1 MYSDIIKNLNKDKVP
16 VLVAAHNV
24 GALGV
29 IYPLIKNNIDVIGI
43 SHEKFLIKN
52 LDNRGIIIEE
62 KNKWFSEIKKIGQ
75 EYKNQ
80 NPDKKMI
87 FLTDG
92 DLTMDEMVDNYNEI
106 KDLFI
111 LPIDENID
119 GYRNSTNKSMLPK
132 FIKRA
137 KVPRTYEGNEQYN
150 IEDFPVLS
158 KQISSYYRKPK
169 EKVFI
174 SNNRDELLKNL
185 KILEEIGGSVT
196 QEMIEG
202 GTESLYCITLYR
214 NKYGHII
221 VGNIVKKIRELPIV
235 NGTGCCHITVD
246 NKDVL
251 DRAIKVLEDA
261 DYTGIAMI
269 EFKYSEKYDDYFLI
283 EVNGRFPIETN
294 INGKLDNDFILRIY
308 NDMIKQS
315 DKKEVV
321 FDWNEKKAYWVFTSY
336 DVRSCIK
343 KHINPFKE
351 YKKYRNKNELV
362 DAVRDFND
370 DITYK
375 EYKKGLVKKAYH
387 KIIK

>member
-1 MYSDIIKNLNKDKVP
+1 MYSEIIKNLNKEKTP

-29 IYPLIKNNIDVIGI
+29 IHPLIKNNIDVIAI
-43 SHEKFLIKN
+43 SHEKFLIAN
-52 LDNRGIIIEE
+52 LKNRGILIYE
-62 KNKWFSEIKKIGQ
+62 KNKWFSEIKKIGK
-75 EYKNQ
+75 EYKSQ
-80 NPDKKMI
+80 NPNKKMI

-119 GYRNSTNKSMLPK
+119 GYVNSTNKSMLPK
-132 FIKRA
+132 FIKSV
-137 KVPRTYEGNEQYN
+137 KLPKTYEGKEQYN
-150 IEDFPVLS
+150 IQDFPVLS

-174 SNNRDELLKNL
+174 SNNKDELLKNL

-221 VGNIVKKIRELPIV
+221 VGNIVQKIRELPIV

-246 NKDVL
+246 NNKVL

-261 DYTGIAMI
+261 NYTGIAMI
-269 EFKYSEKYDDYFLI
+269 EFKYSEKYDDYCLI

-294 INGKLDNDFILRIY
+294 INEKLDNDFILRIY
-308 NDMIKQS
+308 NDMINKS
-315 DKKEVV
+315 EKKEVV

-351 YKKYRNKNELV
+351 YKKYRNNNELV
-362 DAVRDFND
+362 DAVRDYND
-370 DITYK
+370 KVTYK

>member
-1 MYSDIIKNLNKDKVP
+1 MYSEIIKNLNKEKTP

-29 IYPLIKNNIDVIGI
+29 INPLIKNNIDVIAI
-43 SHEKFLIKN
+43 SHEKFLIAN
-52 LDNRGIIIEE
+52 LKNRGILIDE
-62 KNKWFSEIKKIGQ
+62 KNKWFSEIKKIGK
-75 EYKNQ
+75 EYKSQ
-80 NPDKKMI
+80 NPNKKMI

-119 GYRNSTNKSMLPK
+119 GYVNSTNKSMLPK
-132 FIKRA
+132 FIKSV
-137 KVPRTYEGNEQYN
+137 KLPKTYEGKEQYN
-150 IEDFPVLS
+150 IQDFPVLS

-174 SNNRDELLKNL
+174 SNNKDELLKNL

-221 VGNIVKKIRELPIV
+221 VGNIVQKIRELPIV

-246 NKDVL
+246 NNKVL

-261 DYTGIAMI
+261 NYTGIAMI
-269 EFKYSEKYDDYFLI
+269 EFKYSEKYDDYCLI

-294 INGKLDNDFILRIY
+294 INEKLDNDFILRIY
-308 NDMIKQS
+308 NDMINKS
-315 DKKEVV
+315 EKKEVV

-351 YKKYRNKNELV
+351 YKKYRNNNELV
-362 DAVRDFND
+362 DAVRDYND
-370 DITYK
+370 KVTYK

>member
-1 MYSDIIKNLNKDKVP
+1 MYSEIIKNLNKEKTP

-29 IYPLIKNNIDVIGI
+29 IHPLIKNNIDVIAI
-43 SHEKFLIKN
+43 SHEKFLIAN
-52 LDNRGIIIEE
+52 LKNRGILIDE
-62 KNKWFSEIKKIGQ
+62 KNKWFSEIKKIGK
-75 EYKNQ
+75 EYKSQ
-80 NPDKKMI
+80 NPNKKMI

-119 GYRNSTNKSMLPK
+119 GYVNSTNKSMLPK
-132 FIKRA
+132 FIKSV
-137 KVPRTYEGNEQYN
+137 KLPKTYEGKEQYN
-150 IEDFPVLS
+150 IQDFPVLS

-174 SNNRDELLKNL
+174 SNNKDELLKNL

-221 VGNIVKKIRELPIV
+221 VGNIVQKIRELPIV

-246 NKDVL
+246 NNKVL

-261 DYTGIAMI
+261 NYTGIAMI
-269 EFKYSEKYDDYFLI
+269 EFKYSEKYDDYCLI

-294 INGKLDNDFILRIY
+294 INEKLDNDFILRIY
-308 NDMIKQS
+308 NDMINKS
-315 DKKEVV
+315 EKKEVV
-321 FDWNEKKAYWVFTSY
+321 FDWNEKKAYWVFTLY

-351 YKKYRNKNELV
+351 YKKYRNNNELV
-362 DAVRDFND
+362 DAVRDYND
-370 DITYK
+370 KVTYK

>member
-1 MYSDIIKNLNKDKVP
+1 MYSEIIKNLNKEKTP

-29 IYPLIKNNIDVIGI
+29 IHPLIKNNIDVIAI
-43 SHEKFLIKN
+43 SHEKFLIAN
-52 LDNRGIIIEE
+52 LKNRGILIDE
-62 KNKWFSEIKKIGQ
+62 KNKWFSEIKKIGK
-75 EYKNQ
+75 EYKSQ
-80 NPDKKMI
+80 NPNKKMI

-119 GYRNSTNKSMLPK
+119 GYVNSTNKSMLPK
-132 FIKRA
+132 FIKSV
-137 KVPRTYEGNEQYN
+137 KLPKTYEGKEQYN
-150 IEDFPVLS
+150 IQDFPVLS

-174 SNNRDELLKNL
+174 SNNKDELLKNL

-221 VGNIVKKIRELPIV
+221 VGNIVQKVRELPIV

-246 NKDVL
+246 NNDVL

-261 DYTGIAMI
+261 DYTGVAMI
-269 EFKYSEKYDDYFLI
+269 EFKYSKKYDDYCLI

-294 INGKLDNDFILRIY
+294 INEKLDNDFILRIY
-308 NDMIKQS
+308 NDMVTKS
-315 DKKEVV
+315 EKKEVV
-321 FDWNEKKAYWVFTSY
+321 FDWNEKKAYWIFTSY

-351 YKKYRNKNELV
+351 YKKYRKKNELV
-362 DAVRDFND
+362 DAVRDYND
-370 DITYK
+370 EITYK

>member
-1 MYSDIIKNLNKDKVP
+1 MYSEIIKNLNKEKTP

-29 IYPLIKNNIDVIGI
+29 IHPLIKNNIDVIAI
-43 SHEKFLIKN
+43 SHEKFLIAN
-52 LDNRGIIIEE
+52 LKNRGILIDE
-62 KNKWFSEIKKIGQ
+62 KNKWFSEIKKIGK
-75 EYKNQ
+75 EYKSQ
-80 NPDKKMI
+80 NPNKKMI

-119 GYRNSTNKSMLPK
+119 GYVNSTNKSMLPK
-132 FIKRA
+132 FIKSV
-137 KVPRTYEGNEQYN
+137 KLPKTYEGKEQYN
-150 IEDFPVLS
+150 IQDFPVLS

-174 SNNRDELLKNL
+174 SNNKDELLKNL

-221 VGNIVKKIRELPIV
+221 VGNIVQKIRELPIV

-246 NKDVL
+246 NNKVL

-261 DYTGIAMI
+261 NYTGIAMI
-269 EFKYSEKYDDYFLI
+269 EFKYSEKYDDYCLI

-294 INGKLDNDFILRIY
+294 INEKLDNDFILRIY
-308 NDMIKQS
+308 NDMINKS
-315 DKKEVV
+315 EKKEVV

-351 YKKYRNKNELV
+351 YKKYRNNNELV
-362 DAVRDFND
+362 DAVRDYND
-370 DITYK
+370 KVIYK

>member
-1 MYSDIIKNLNKDKVP
+1 MYSEIIKNLNKEKTP

-29 IYPLIKNNIDVIGI
+29 IHPLIKNNIDVIAI
-43 SHEKFLIKN
+43 SHEKFLIAN
-52 LDNRGIIIEE
+52 LKNRGILIYE
-62 KNKWFSEIKKIGQ
+62 KNKWFSEIKKIGK
-75 EYKNQ
+75 EYKSQ
-80 NPDKKMI
+80 NPNKKMI

-119 GYRNSTNKSMLPK
+119 GYVNSTNKSMLPK
-132 FIKRA
+132 FIKSV
-137 KVPRTYEGNEQYN
+137 KLPKTYEGKEQYN
-150 IEDFPVLS
+150 IQDFPVLS

-174 SNNRDELLKNL
+174 SNNKDELLKNL

-221 VGNIVKKIRELPIV
+221 VGNIVQKIRELPIV

-246 NKDVL
+246 NNKVL

-261 DYTGIAMI
+261 NYTGIAMI
-269 EFKYSEKYDDYFLI
+269 EFKYSEKYDDYCLI

-294 INGKLDNDFILRIY
+294 INEKLDNDFILRIY
-308 NDMIKQS
+308 NDMINKS
-315 DKKEVV
+315 EKKEVV

-351 YKKYRNKNELV
+351 YKKYRNNNELV
-362 DAVRDFND
+362 DAVRDYND
-370 DITYK
+370 KVIYK